1 LEIPRK
7 SVIFVLNKKSKIM
20 IMNFK
25 QLADTFAIL
34 SSYNPNGFFD
44 DWAEH
49 DEWGIHLE
57 NVNLSPEDIRALAE
71 MGWGLGSD
79 GDYDEEEMKPWYNPK
94 DYTTEEIVEVYN
106 NYKAIYKYA

>member
-1 LEIPRK
+1 
-7 SVIFVLNKKSKIM
+7 
-20 IMNFK
+20 
-25 QLADTFAIL
+25 
-34 SSYNPNGFFD
+34 
-44 DWAEH
+44 
-49 DEWGIHLE
+49 
-57 NVNLSPEDIRALAE
+57 